1 MTDDGEWI
9 NGEEGD
15 NAKEQ
20 DREEAQIPIHSGEVV
35 VEQSLQSELMNWID
49 WIPSVLSYS
58 LTAADDD
65 GWPLTRNCACVLW
78 KTVFRELCAAA
89 GSDN

>member
-1 MTDDGEWI
+1 MMLPLDGEWI

-15 NAKEQ
+15 NDKEQ

-49 WIPSVLSYS
+49 WIPSVLS
-58 LTAADDD
+58 
-65 GWPLTRNCACVLW
+65 
-78 KTVFRELCAAA
+78 
-89 GSDN
+89 